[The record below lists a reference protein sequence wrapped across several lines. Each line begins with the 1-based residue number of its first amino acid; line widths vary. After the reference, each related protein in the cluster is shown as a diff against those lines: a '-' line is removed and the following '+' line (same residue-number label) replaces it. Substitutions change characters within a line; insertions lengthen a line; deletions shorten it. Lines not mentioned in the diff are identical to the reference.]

1 MAHTPLLQDRF
12 GRTIQYLRLSVT
24 DRCDLRCT
32 YCIPEHFK
40 GFEEPDHWLSADELE
55 RLVGVFAQLGVSRFR
70 LTGGEPLTRRGLP
83 DLAGRLA
90 ALPGVEDLSL
100 STNATRLA
108 EHARALKDAGVS
120 RLNVSLDS
128 LRRERMQAITGRD
141 CLDDVLAGLMAAK
154 EEGFAPIKIN
164 MVAMAGVNDDEIDDM
179 VAFCLEHGFVLRLI
193 ETMPMGETGRQA
205 GFLDLQPVRT
215 RLRERFGLVDGVLP
229 GGGPARYMMTPDGQ
243 FSIGFITPISQ
254 HFCDTCNR
262 VRLSV
267 DGVLY
272 LCLGQDE
279 SFDFKPLLRRGAS
292 DEDLAAA
299 IRNALELKPLRHE
312 FREAPEKVVR
322 IMAKTGG

>member
-1 MAHTPLLQDRF
+1 MAHSPTLQDRF
-12 GRTIQYLRLSVT
+12 GRTIQYLRVSVT

-40 GFEEPDHWLSADELE
+40 DFEEPGHWLRADELE
-55 RLVGVFAQLGVSRFR
+55 RVVGVFARLGVSRFR
-70 LTGGEPLTRRGLP
+70 LTGGEPLTRKGLP
-83 DLAGRLA
+83 ELAARLA

-108 EHARALKDAGVS
+108 HHAADLKRAGVS

-128 LRRERMQAITGRD
+128 LRPERMAAITGRD

-154 EEGFAPIKIN
+154 DEGFAPIKLN

-179 VAFCLEHGFVLRLI
+179 VDFCLRHGFVLRLI
-193 ETMPMGETGRQA
+193 ETMPMGDSGRGS
-205 GFLDLQPVRT
+205 GFLDLQPVKT

-229 GGGPARYMMTPDGQ
+229 GGGPARYMKSPDGS
-243 FSIGFITPISQ
+243 FSIGFITPLSQ
-254 HFCDTCNR
+254 HFCETCNR

-267 DGVLY
+267 DGTLF
-272 LCLGQDE
+272 LCLGQD
-279 SFDFKPLLRRGAS
+279 DNLDLRPLLRGGAT
-292 DEDLAAA
+292 DDDIEGDIRAA
-299 IRNALELKPLRHE
+299 IERKPERHE
-312 FREAPEKVVR
+312 FRDSPEKVVR